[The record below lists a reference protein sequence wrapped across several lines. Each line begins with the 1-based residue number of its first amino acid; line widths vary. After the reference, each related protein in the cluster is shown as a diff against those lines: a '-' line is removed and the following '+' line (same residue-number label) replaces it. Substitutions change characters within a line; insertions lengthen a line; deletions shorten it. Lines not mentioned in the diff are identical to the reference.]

1 MNRNLDVFAG
11 TEFDLLIVGGGIT
24 GAGVA
29 LDAAL
34 NGWRVA
40 LIDKGDFASATSSA
54 SSKLVHGGLR
64 YLEHGDFRL
73 VYEALHERRLL
84 LRNAPH
90 LVHPLRFVIPFYARS
105 RVRPWKWRVGL
116 TLYDVLAGASNIHR
130 SRPLSPAHLQR
141 EFPTLQTAGLL
152 GGAEYF
158 DAQMDDARLCL
169 EVVRSATE
177 LGARAA
183 NYLEAVGFEKSG
195 GRICGVRAVDRLG
208 GSEVVIRARQVLN
221 ATGPAVDAVC
231 RLAGD
236 TGGLR
241 LQPTKGVH
249 IVAPPLGLS
258 AAFLLLHPADG
269 RVFFVIPWMGVR
281 RAAGAPSPVYP
292 PKTLVG
298 TTDTLFREGADT
310 LDVTAEEVQYLLD
323 GYNHHFTQPLRAGDV
338 LGSFAGLR
346 PLLRAGTND
355 PAAMSREFQVFD
367 SPSGLLSVAGGKYT
381 TYRRMAEV
389 ITEAVAERLGR
400 RHRRGTQD
408 FALDGSPPEPWGRFE
423 PAAVMDLGR
432 RHGLSEDAARHLLRR
447 YGRRAFDV
455 AAYLTHDPKLAEPVA
470 AGEPDL
476 RAELPY
482 QRDQE
487 MAVRPADFLLRRT
500 RLGLFHPE
508 LLTHPPAETIG
519 RSREPHGT

>member
-1 MNRNLDVFAG
+1 MNRNLDAFTGAD
-11 TEFDLLIVGGGIT
+11 FDLLVVGGGIT

-34 NGWRVA
+34 NGWSVA

-90 LVHPLRFVIPFYARS
+90 LVHPLRFVIPFYARA

-116 TLYDVLAGASNIHR
+116 TLYDLLAGASNIHR
-130 SRPLSPAHLQR
+130 SRPLSLARLRR
-141 EFPTLQTAGLL
+141 EFPTLQTTGLL

-183 NYLEAVGFEKSG
+183 NYLEAVGFEKAG
-195 GRICGVRAVDRLG
+195 GRITGVRAVDRLG
-208 GSEVVIRARQVLN
+208 GRELTIRARQVLN
-221 ATGPAVDAVC
+221 ATGPGVDAVC

-236 TGGLR
+236 TGGPR

-249 IVAPPLGLS
+249 IIAPPLGLS

-281 RAAGAPSPVYP
+281 RADGTPSRVYP
-292 PKTLVG
+292 PKTLIG

-310 LDVTAEEVQYLLD
+310 LDVTAEEVRYLLH
-323 GYNHHFTQPLRAGDV
+323 GYNHHFTRPLAEADV

-346 PLLRAGTND
+346 PLLWAGTND
-355 PAAMSREFQVFD
+355 PGAMSREFQVFD
-367 SPSGLLSVAGGKYT
+367 SPSRLLSVAGGKYT
-381 TYRRMAEV
+381 TYRRIAEV
-389 ITEAVAERLGR
+389 ITKAVAQRLGC
-400 RHRRGTQD
+400 RHRQGTRG
-408 FALDGSPPEPWGRFE
+408 FALDGSPRESWGRFE
-423 PAAVMDLGR
+423 PAAVTELGR
-432 RHGLSEDAARHLLRR
+432 RHELSEDVARHLLRR

-455 AAYLTHDPKLAEPVA
+455 AAYLKPDAELAEPVI

-476 RAELPY
+476 CAELSY
-482 QRDQE
+482 QREQE

-508 LLTHPPAETIG
+508 LLTQPPAEIIG
-519 RSREPHGT
+519 RSRLPSGT

>member
-1 MNRNLDVFAG
+1 MRRDLDVFTG
-11 TEFDLLIVGGGIT
+11 EEFDLLIVGGGIT

-84 LRNAPH
+84 LQNAPH
-90 LVHPLRFVIPFYARS
+90 LVHPLRFILPFYERS
-105 RVRPWKWRVGL
+105 RVRPWKWRLGL
-116 TLYDVLAGASNIHR
+116 TLYDALAGVSNIRR
-130 SRPLSPAHLQR
+130 SRPLSRARLRR
-141 EFPTLQTAGLL
+141 EVPTLQTAGLL
-152 GGAEYF
+152 GGAEYY

-169 EVVRSATE
+169 EVLRSADG
-177 LGARAA
+177 LGALAA
-183 NYLEAVGFEKSG
+183 NYLEAVAFEKRG
-195 GRICGVRAVDRLG
+195 GQLIGVRALDRLG
-208 GSEVVIRARQVLN
+208 GRELMIRARQVLN
-221 ATGPAVDAVC
+221 ATGPGVDAVC

-236 TGGLR
+236 TSGPR

-249 IVAPPLGLS
+249 LVAPPLGLT

-281 RAAGAPSPVYP
+281 DAFGQPSSVFP
-292 PKTLVG
+292 PKTLIG
-298 TTDTLFREGADT
+298 TTDTLFREGVDT
-310 LDVTAEEVQYLLD
+310 LEVTAEEVAYLLE
-323 GYNHHFTQPLRAGDV
+323 GYNHYFTRPLNAGEI

-355 PAAMSREFQVFD
+355 PAAISREFQLFD

-381 TYRRMAEV
+381 TYRHMAEV
-389 ITEAVAERLGR
+389 IAEAVAQRLGR
-400 RHRRGTQD
+400 PHRRSTQD
-408 FALDGSPPEPWGRFE
+408 VALDGCPREPWDRFE
-423 PAAVMDLGR
+423 PTALAELGR
-432 RHGLSEDAARHLLRR
+432 RHGLAEETARHLLRR

-455 AAYLTHDPKLAEPVA
+455 AAYLTHDPKLAEPVFP
-470 AGEPDL
+470 GEPDQ

-487 MAVRPADFLLRRT
+487 MAMRPADFLLRRT

-508 LLTHPPAETIG
+508 LLANPPAAIG
-519 RSREPHGT
+519 

>member
-1 MNRNLDVFAG
+1 MRRDLDVFTG
-11 TEFDLLIVGGGIT
+11 EEFDLLIVGGGIT

-84 LRNAPH
+84 LQNAPH
-90 LVHPLRFVIPFYARS
+90 LVHPLRFILPFYERS
-105 RVRPWKWRVGL
+105 RVRPWKWRLGL
-116 TLYDVLAGASNIHR
+116 TLYDALAGVSNIRR
-130 SRPLSPAHLQR
+130 SRPLSRARLRR
-141 EFPTLQTAGLL
+141 EVPTLQTAGFL
-152 GGAEYF
+152 GGAEYY

-169 EVVRSATE
+169 EVLRSADG
-177 LGARAA
+177 LGARTA
-183 NYLEAVGFEKSG
+183 NYLEAVAFEKRG
-195 GRICGVRAVDRLG
+195 GQIIGVRALDRLG
-208 GSEVVIRARQVLN
+208 GRELMIRARQVLN
-221 ATGPAVDAVC
+221 ATGPGVDAVC

-236 TGGLR
+236 TSGPR

-249 IVAPPLGLS
+249 LVAPPLGLT

-281 RAAGAPSPVYP
+281 DAAGRPSSVFP
-292 PKTLVG
+292 PKTLIG
-298 TTDTLFREGADT
+298 TTDTLFREGVDT
-310 LDVTAEEVQYLLD
+310 LEVTAAEVAYLLE
-323 GYNHHFTQPLRAGDV
+323 GYHHYFTRPLNAGEI

-355 PAAMSREFQVFD
+355 PAAISREFQLFD

-381 TYRRMAEV
+381 TYRHMAEV
-389 ITEAVAERLGR
+389 IVEAVAQRLGR
-400 RHRRGTQD
+400 PHRRSTQD
-408 FALDGSPPEPWGRFE
+408 VALDGSPREPWGRFA
-423 PAAVMDLGR
+423 PAALAELGR
-432 RHGLSEDAARHLLRR
+432 RHGLAEETARHLLRR

-455 AAYLTHDPKLAEPVA
+455 TAYLTHDPKLAEPVFP
-470 AGEPDL
+470 GEPDL

-482 QRDQE
+482 QHDQE

-508 LLTHPPAETIG
+508 LLANPPAAI
-519 RSREPHGT
+519 RV